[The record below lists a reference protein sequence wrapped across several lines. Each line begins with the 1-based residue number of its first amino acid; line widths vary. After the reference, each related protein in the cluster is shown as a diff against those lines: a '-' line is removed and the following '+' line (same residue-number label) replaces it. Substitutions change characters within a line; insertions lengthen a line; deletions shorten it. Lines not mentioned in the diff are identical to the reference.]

1 MGLPA
6 IGCKTLGSAEYMR
19 FPRPA
24 ANMTIFIDNN
34 YMSLFR
40 RFLTT
45 KLIISFLLATTLLG
59 CSTVRFAYNQGD
71 TLTYWW
77 LDDHI
82 GFNQVQE
89 PLIRGSLERY
99 FWWHRTEQL
108 PEISGSLQRAQQKLQ
123 APISKSEFLILRAEF
138 QKYAYK
144 IADEII
150 PDTAKLL
157 ISLDAAQIE
166 TMQKRINKNNQKFKN
181 EYLPKDKNKQATVRS
196 NKIIER
202 VEWLYGNLNSAQE
215 RKIREF
221 LLKNP
226 IDAEIAFQEKLRRQ
240 SEFIAICKEVQQ
252 LKLSQKATEA
262 LLRDYMKHFE
272 SGKNKEQQA
281 FHKKWVESG
290 AETASFI
297 SSVVDEEQNKHA
309 SEKIGGWVADV
320 QELIK
325 DSTVLAAKRS
335 AHLNR

>member
-1 MGLPA
+1 
-6 IGCKTLGSAEYMR
+6 
-19 FPRPA
+19 
-24 ANMTIFIDNN
+24 
-34 YMSLFR
+34 MSLFR
-40 RFLTT
+40 RYLTT

-59 CSTVRFAYNQGD
+59 CSTVRFAYNKGD

-89 PLIRGSLERY
+89 PLIRSSLERH

-108 PEISGSLQRAQQKLQ
+108 PAISDSLYRAQQKLQ
-123 APISKSEFLILRAEF
+123 TPISKSEFLTLRSDLL
-138 QKYAYK
+138 KYAYK
-144 IADEII
+144 VADEVI
-150 PDTAKLL
+150 PDAAKLL
-157 ISLDAAQIE
+157 ISLDASQIE
-166 TMQKRINKNNQKFKN
+166 TMQKRINKNNQKFRN
-181 EYLPKDKNKQATVRS
+181 EYLPKDKNKQATLRA

-202 VEWLYGNLNSAQE
+202 AEWLYGSLNSTQE
-215 RKIREF
+215 SKIREF

-226 IDAEIAFQEKLRRQ
+226 IDAEIAFQQKLRRQ
-240 SEFIAICKEVQQ
+240 SEFITLCKEVQQ
-252 LKLSQKATEA
+252 QKLSQKATET
-262 LLRDYMKHFE
+262 LLRDYMKYFE
-272 SGKNKEQQA
+272 NGKNKEQQA

-297 SSVVDEEQNKHA
+297 SSVVNEEQNKYA
-309 SEKIGGWVADV
+309 AEKIGGWIADV

>member
-1 MGLPA
+1 
-6 IGCKTLGSAEYMR
+6 MR
-19 FPRPA
+19 FPCPA

-89 PLIRGSLERY
+89 PLIRSSLERH

-108 PEISGSLQRAQQKLQ
+108 PEISGSLQRAQKKLQ
-123 APISKSEFLILRAEF
+123 DPISKSEFLILRSEF
-138 QKYAYK
+138 QKHTYK

-157 ISLDAAQIE
+157 ISLDASQIE
-166 TMQKRINKNNQKFKN
+166 SIQKRINKNNQKFKN
-181 EYLPKDKNKQATVRS
+181 EYLPKDKNKQVSVRV

-202 VEWLYGNLNSAQE
+202 TEWFYGSLSSAQE
-215 RKIREF
+215 SKIREF

-226 IDAEIAFQEKLRRQ
+226 IDAEIVFEQKLRRQ
-240 SEFIAICKEVQQ
+240 SEFIALCKEVQQ
-252 LKLSQKATEA
+252 QKLSQQATEA

-272 SGKNKEQQA
+272 SGRNREQQA

-297 SSVVDEEQNKHA
+297 SSVVNEDQSKHA
-309 SEKIGGWVADV
+309 SEKIGGWISDI

-335 AHLNR
+335 ARLNR

>member
-1 MGLPA
+1 
-6 IGCKTLGSAEYMR
+6 
-19 FPRPA
+19 
-24 ANMTIFIDNN
+24 
-34 YMSLFR
+34 MSLFH

-71 TLTYWW
+71 TLAYWW

-89 PLIRGSLERY
+89 PLIRGSLERH

-123 APISKSEFLILRAEF
+123 AQISKSEFLILRAEF

-157 ISLDAAQIE
+157 ISLDASQIE

-181 EYLPKDKNKQATVRS
+181 EYLPKDKNKQATVRA

-202 VEWLYGNLNSAQE
+202 AEWLYGSLNSTQE
-215 RKIREF
+215 SKIREF

-226 IDAEIAFQEKLRRQ
+226 IDAEIAFEQKLRRQ
-240 SEFIAICKEVQQ
+240 SEFIVICKEVQQ

-262 LLRDYMKHFE
+262 LLRDYMKNFE

-297 SSVVDEEQNKHA
+297 SAIVNEEQNKHA

>member
-6 IGCKTLGSAEYMR
+6 IGCKTLGNAECIR
-19 FPRPA
+19 FPCPA

-45 KLIISFLLATTLLG
+45 KLIISFLLAATLIG

-82 GFNQVQE
+82 GFNQAQE
-89 PLIRGSLERY
+89 PIIRGSLERH

-108 PEISGSLQRAQQKLQ
+108 PAISESLQRAQQKLQ
-123 APISKSEFLILRAEF
+123 APITKSEFLTLRTDLL
-138 QKYAYK
+138 KHVYR
-144 IADEII
+144 IADEVV

-157 ISLDAAQIE
+157 ISLDASQIE
-166 TMQKRINKNNQKFKN
+166 SMQKRINKNNQKFKN
-181 EYLPKDKNKQATVRS
+181 EYLPKDKNKQATIRA

-202 VEWLYGNLNSAQE
+202 TEWLYGSLNSNQE
-215 RKIREF
+215 NKIREF

-226 IDAEIAFQEKLRRQ
+226 IDAEVVFQERIRRQ
-240 SEFIAICKEVQQ
+240 SEFIAICKDVQQ
-252 LKLSQKATEA
+252 QKLSQRATEV
-262 LLRDYMKHFE
+262 LLRDYMKYFE
-272 SGKNKEQQA
+272 TGRSKEQQS
-281 FHKKWVESG
+281 FYKKWIESG

-297 SSVVDEEQNKHA
+297 STVVNEGQNKYA
-309 SEKIGGWVADV
+309 AERIGGWLADV
-320 QELIK
+320 EELIK

>member
-1 MGLPA
+1 
-6 IGCKTLGSAEYMR
+6 
-19 FPRPA
+19 
-24 ANMTIFIDNN
+24 
-34 YMSLFR
+34 MSLFR

-166 TMQKRINKNNQKFKN
+166 TMQIRINKNNQKFKN